1 MFAAKETMTAYGTS
15 ALSNAELLAIM
26 VGITEDQAR
35 GLLEYASENA
45 GGLGRMEV
53 RELMEADGIGG
64 GKAAAIVAG
73 LELFRRI
80 AEDEASKA
88 RERVRDSQKIAEIVT
103 EMTRFDEREHF
114 IAFCL
119 DSKLNIK
126 SRHVISIGNVDSSPV
141 HPREVFNPAIRNSAS
156 AVIVAH
162 NHPSGDA
169 TPSAQDIEVTK
180 RLKDAADII
189 GIKLLDHVVVG
200 KGQFTSLKSEGY
212 L

>member
-1 MFAAKETMTAYGTS
+1 MFTARETMTAYGTS
-15 ALSNAELLAIM
+15 ALSN
-26 VGITEDQAR
+26 
-35 GLLEYASENA
+35 
-45 GGLGRMEV
+45 
-53 RELMEADGIGG
+53 
-64 GKAAAIVAG
+64 
-73 LELFRRI
+73 
-80 AEDEASKA
+80 
-88 RERVRDSQKIAEIVT
+88 
-103 EMTRFDEREHF
+103 
-114 IAFCL
+114 
-119 DSKLNIK
+119 
-126 SRHVISIGNVDSSPV
+126 VDSAPV